1 MGVMGPIDS
10 AINLGL
16 GIGQL
21 VQGKKNRK
29 AASEEAQKTRDWQT
43 SERESAQEFQ
53 RQSTRENIDLQ
64 KAKEAY
70 DYEHY
75 LSPAARMAALREAG
89 LNPDLMYQ
97 GAAASGLMESPVVSP
112 SSPSTPSGVVAD
124 VRAGDSLISSGAQQA
139 GRAISA
145 AAEYDLKRS
154 EIDKNK
160 SIVTYNG
167 AQVDLT
173 DSLIS
178 LNNEEKKKIIQQYN
192 NMALEAG
199 KIKAETD
206 NILSST
212 QFLNASTSEKI
223 QAVDEMKKTFNTRF
237 DTMLIT
243 QKDALASL
251 GLKEEDLK
259 FLKKSLNDRL
269 DALKFARNLS
279 DYESRIAEQNW
290 KFSQEMQKVGDN
302 EYKSYARIIYE
313 TTVAQLEANNGLL
326 ETQLDL
332 QTNYGAAHAI
342 STIVGEAIGALTGA
356 AAGAFFGI
364 KGAGMLKKRPSVR
377 GFGR

>member
-1 MGVMGPIDS
+1 MDVMSPINS

-16 GIGQL
+16 GVGQL

-29 AASEEAQKTRDWQT
+29 ASQEEAQKSRDWQT

-53 RQSTRENIDLQ
+53 RQVTRENIDLQ

-75 LSPAARMAALREAG
+75 LSPVARMAALREAG

-97 GAAASGLMESPVVSP
+97 GAAASGLMESPVISP
-112 SSPSTPSGVVAD
+112 SSPSAPSGVVAD
-124 VRAGDSLISSGAQQA
+124 VRAGESLIASGARQA
-139 GRAISA
+139 GDALNSSA
-145 AAEYDLKRS
+145 DYAVKRS
-154 EIDKNK
+154 EVDKNK
-160 SIVTYNG
+160 SIVMYNG
-167 AQVDLT
+167 AQIDLT
-173 DSLIS
+173 DSLIG
-178 LNNEEKKKIIQQYN
+178 LNKEEKKKVIQQYN
-192 NMALEAG
+192 NMALEAS

-212 QFLNASTSEKI
+212 QFLNASTAEKV

-259 FLKKSLNDRL
+259 FLRRSLNDRL
-269 DALKFARNLS
+269 DALKFSRNLS
-279 DYESRIAEQNW
+279 DYESRVAEQNW
-290 KFSQEMQKVGDN
+290 KFSQELQKVGDN

-332 QTNYGAAHAI
+332 QSNYGAAHAI

-364 KGAGMLKKRPSVR
+364 KGAGMLKKRPAVR

>member
-1 MGVMGPIDS
+1 MDVMSPINS

-16 GIGQL
+16 GVGQL
-21 VQGKKNRK
+21 VQGTKNRK
-29 AASEEAQKTRDWQT
+29 AAQKEAQKSRDWQT
-43 SERESAQEFQ
+43 SEREAAQEFQ

-70 DYEHY
+70 DYKTY
-75 LSPAARMAALREAG
+75 LSPVARMAALREAG

-112 SSPSTPSGVVAD
+112 SSPSSPSGVVAD
-124 VRAGDSLISSGAQQA
+124 VRAGENLIASGARQA
-139 GRAISA
+139 GDALNSSA
-145 AAEYDLKRS
+145 DYAVKRS
-154 EIDKNK
+154 EVDKNK
-160 SIVTYNG
+160 SIVMYNG
-167 AQVDLT
+167 AQIDLT
-173 DSLIS
+173 DSLVD
-178 LNNEEKKKIIQQYN
+178 LNKEEKKKIIQQYN
-192 NMALEAG
+192 NMALEAS
-199 KIKAETD
+199 KIKAEID
-206 NILSST
+206 NIFSST
-212 QFLNASTSEKI
+212 QFLNASTAEKV

-259 FLKKSLNDRL
+259 FLRRSLNNRL
-269 DALKFARNLS
+269 DAVKFSRNIS
-279 DYESRIAEQNW
+279 DYESRVAEQNW

-313 TTVAQLEANNGLL
+313 TTIAQLEANNGLL

-332 QTNYGAAHAI
+332 QSNYGAAHAI
-342 STIVGEAIGALTGA
+342 STIVGETVGALTGA

-364 KGAGMLKKRPSVR
+364 KGVRILKKKPPVR
-377 GFGR
+377 FSGR